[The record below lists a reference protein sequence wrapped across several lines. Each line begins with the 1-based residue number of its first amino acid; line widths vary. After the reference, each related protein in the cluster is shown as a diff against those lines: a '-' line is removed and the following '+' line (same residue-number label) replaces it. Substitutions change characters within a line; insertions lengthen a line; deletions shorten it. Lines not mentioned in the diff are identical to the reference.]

1 MTTHNATSPSPYLL
15 HPQDLRAQALIRKAR
30 DGMVLFFVFMTILE
44 SVKIDIG
51 RLANLKPFIIVI
63 LALAFHYGIMVRRFR
78 WRPEFNI
85 FVLWWLSLFIPAV
98 GGTVIS
104 TTHYTVIVLGQLLL
118 LGYLTLAYTYLYD
131 RENGVVKAMTALVAV
146 GVFCG
151 VLSFLQVVAYFGGI
165 HMGVSHADTVG
176 FPRAE
181 SIFTETDWHA
191 MYMGYVSLLL
201 IVCGKHLIRQP
212 LHFQVALVVSILSL
226 LLSFGR
232 AATFSF
238 LVCLGIFLLVQRR
251 FGIIA
256 VGAVVVFV
264 LAVSIQLK
272 APFIPDSLVNRFN
285 VVSNLQDSSLDSGA
299 LDSRLFALAMTWH
312 FIQEEP
318 LWGNGAGS
326 IQALVDSMEL
336 REEYAHGGAM
346 NAGRGGT
353 NLFLTTLF
361 DSGVVGLI
369 VLLAVLYVLFRVALR
384 SYRMARNARLESQ
397 SDMALFLVLGLL
409 YFLINCMANNF
420 VRYPLVWLHFVM
432 IFLYHRQL
440 LELFRGGPYANSA
453 LR

>member
-1 MTTHNATSPSPYLL
+1 MPAYNAMSPYCPR
-15 HPQDLRAQALIRKAR
+15 PQSARAQILIQRAR
-30 DGMVLFFVFMTILE
+30 DSMVLFFVFMTILE

-63 LALAFHYGIMVRRFR
+63 LALAFHYGFMMKRFR

-104 TTHYTVIVLGQLLL
+104 SSHYAVIVFGQLLL
-118 LGYLTLAYTYLYD
+118 LGYLALAYTYLYD
-131 RENGVVKAMTALVAV
+131 RENGVIKALTALVVV
-146 GVFCG
+146 GVFCAG
-151 VLSFLQVVAYFGGI
+151 LSFLQITAYFGGVHI
-165 HMGVSHADTVG
+165 GVSHAHTVG

-191 MYMGYVSLLL
+191 MYMGYIALLL
-201 IVCGKHLIRQP
+201 TVCGKHLIRQP
-212 LHFQVALVVSILSL
+212 LLLKLALGMTVMSL

-232 AATFSF
+232 TATFTY
-238 LVCLGIFLLVQRR
+238 LACLGIFLLVRRR

-256 VGAVVVFV
+256 VGAAVVFM

-272 APFIPDSLVNRFN
+272 APFIPDSLVSRFN
-285 VVSNLQDSSLDSGA
+285 VISNLEDSSLDSGA
-299 LDSRLFALAMTWH
+299 LDSRLFALEMTWD
-312 FIQEEP
+312 FIKEEP

-326 IQALVDSMEL
+326 IQALVDRLDL
-336 REEYAHGGAM
+336 RDQYAHGGIM

-353 NLFLTTLF
+353 NLFLTSLF
-361 DSGVVGLI
+361 DSGIVGLLVVI
-369 VLLAVLYVLFRVALR
+369 AVLYVLFRVALK
-384 SYRMARNARLESQ
+384 SYRMAGKAKLGPQR
-397 SDMALFLVLGLL
+397 DIALFLVLGLL
-409 YFLINCMANNF
+409 YFLLNCMSNNF
-420 VRYPLVWLHFVM
+420 IRYPLVWLHFVM

-440 LELFRGGPYANSA
+440 LEFFRGGAHANSA

>member
-1 MTTHNATSPSPYLL
+1 MPVNAVTSSYLV
-15 HPQDLRAQALIRKAR
+15 HPQSSRAQAFGQRAQ

-78 WRPEFNI
+78 WRPEFNV

-98 GGTVIS
+98 GGTIIS
-104 TTHYTVIVLGQLLL
+104 PNHYLVIVLGQLLL
-118 LGYLTLAYTYLYD
+118 LGYLTLAYTYLYG
-131 RENGVVKAMTALVAV
+131 RENGVVKAMTALLLV
-146 GVFCG
+146 GIFCAG
-151 VLSFLQVVAYFGGI
+151 LSFFQIVAYFGGVHI
-165 HMGVSHADTVG
+165 GVSHADTVG

-191 MYMGYVSLLL
+191 MYMGYVTLLL
-201 IVCGKHLIRQP
+201 TVCGKHLIRQP
-212 LHFQVALVVSILSL
+212 LYFQIALGMTVLSL

-232 AATFSF
+232 TATFAY
-238 LVCLGIFLLVQRR
+238 LGCLGIFLLVRRR

-256 VGAVVVFV
+256 VGAVVVFM

-272 APFIPDSLVNRFN
+272 APFIPDSLVTRFN
-285 VVSNLQDSSLDSGA
+285 VLSNLQDSSLDSGA
-299 LDSRLFALAMTWH
+299 LDSRLFALEMTWH
-312 FIQEEP
+312 FIKQEP

-326 IQALVDSMEL
+326 IQALVDRLDL
-336 REEYAHGGAM
+336 REQFAHGGIM

-353 NLFLTTLF
+353 NLFLTSLF
-361 DSGVVGLI
+361 DSGIFG
-369 VLLAVLYVLFRVALR
+369 LLAVIAVLHVLFRVALS
-384 SYRMARNARLESQ
+384 SYRMARQARLEAQ
-397 SDMALFLVLGLL
+397 RDIALFLVLGLL
-409 YFLINCMANNF
+409 YFLINCMSNNF

-440 LELFRGGPYANSA
+440 LELFRGGARANSA